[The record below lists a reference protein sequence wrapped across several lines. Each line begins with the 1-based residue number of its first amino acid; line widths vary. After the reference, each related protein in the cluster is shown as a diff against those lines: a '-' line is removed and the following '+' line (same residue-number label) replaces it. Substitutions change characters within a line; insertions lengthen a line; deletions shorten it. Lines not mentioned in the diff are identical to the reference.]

1 MTNIKL
7 KKALAVGLSAVTL
20 LSTSVYAKSFS
31 DVKKVGSYSWAYDA
45 IDVLSNNDVISGY
58 PDGTFKP
65 ETPVSLP
72 EVLQLLIQVVNPSE
86 DEVKEADKKFGKF
99 VDENSKVSWAKK
111 ALTLSLYKDIISEA
125 EFKDAAS
132 KGFFDNSN
140 KYPNRA
146 DIAAFFARGLK
157 LSSKGDESYL
167 KHKDKNKISDNVRG
181 YLASLVK
188 EGIFSSTGSDGY
200 FDGNRA
206 IKRAEAAIITQKG
219 FEFVKRNPLTVKTE
233 SMTGKVI
240 LASKLNNV
248 NVLIIEKDSSKYS
261 FELNQ
266 ATSYKIQGKAA
277 KFEDL
282 QSGQT
287 VKVEYEKT
295 NDNDKLG
302 LAKVIDITS
311 SSSNMVGYVNSKGNK
326 QLTIRYRDNS
336 SSIDF
341 RTTGKISTADTKIFD
356 LASDVKITAY
366 GNKIDF
372 DKIAVDDLVEFKT
385 DSNNKITEINVFPKN
400 ADVRGKVS
408 DIKSSKTDGYIK
420 LKLNDNKD
428 YTFYLTSSSS
438 NSLLDIR
445 KDDSVTINVNY
456 KVAIDLSSNV
466 GNISGTISYFDSGS
480 YFNRGYLK
488 IKDSS
493 GNEKSYDLADNFK
506 FENNSGSATNPQM
519 RDYDYRGLSV
529 SLVLDSSGRVTKIIR
544 TDKNNQFS
552 ARAQVISFNSASN
565 PFNYSQYD
573 VKVKVINSDNR
584 NVILGQTYD
593 IRGIDR
599 SLSLYDILDISGY
612 ISSNGQPIIEYTSF
626 NTHYSGEARVDD
638 TYRNKY
644 DFSRYNNGYGY
655 GYGNYDYST
664 YYR

>member
-1 MTNIKL
+1 MC
-7 KKALAVGLSAVTL
+7 
-20 LSTSVYAKSFS
+20 
-31 DVKKVGSYSWAYDA
+31 
-45 IDVLSNNDVISGY
+45 
-58 PDGTFKP
+58 
-65 ETPVSLP
+65 
-72 EVLQLLIQVVNPSE
+72 
-86 DEVKEADKKFGKF
+86 
-99 VDENSKVSWAKK
+99 
-111 ALTLSLYKDIISEA
+111 
-125 EFKDAAS
+125 
-132 KGFFDNSN
+132 
-140 KYPNRA
+140 
-146 DIAAFFARGLK
+146 
-157 LSSKGDESYL
+157 
-167 KHKDKNKISDNVRG
+167 
-181 YLASLVK
+181 
-188 EGIFSSTGSDGY
+188 
-200 FDGNRA
+200 
-206 IKRAEAAIITQKG
+206 
-219 FEFVKRNPLTVKTE
+219 
-233 SMTGKVI
+233 
-240 LASKLNNV
+240 
-248 NVLIIEKDSSKYS
+248 
-261 FELNQ
+261 
-266 ATSYKIQGKAA
+266 
-277 KFEDL
+277 
-282 QSGQT
+282 
-287 VKVEYEKT
+287 
-295 NDNDKLG
+295 
-302 LAKVIDITS
+302 
-311 SSSNMVGYVNSKGNK
+311 
-326 QLTIRYRDNS
+326 IRDR
-336 SSIDF
+336 
-341 RTTGKISTADTKIFD
+341 
-356 LASDVKITAY
+356 
-366 GNKIDF
+366 
-372 DKIAVDDLVEFKT
+372 
-385 DSNNKITEINVFPKN
+385 
-400 ADVRGKVS
+400 
-408 DIKSSKTDGYIK
+408 
-420 LKLNDNKD
+420 LNDNKD

-466 GNISGTISYFDSGS
+466 GNISGTISYFDSGT

-593 IRGIDR
+593 IRGIVDR

-612 ISSNGQPIIEYTSF
+612 INSNGQPVIEYTSF